1 MPPLFRVHL
10 LGQVLRQELATG
22 QLLALEDDLPTL
34 LGATDDAREV
44 VRSQIRGLRSSSLGT
59 EGLARTLQLLV
70 RQLELDSHVEFKA
83 EVGEVDA
90 TPVVELLAYQVG
102 REALRNAVR
111 HAGATS
117 IRVSLAG
124 EPEGIRLVVED
135 DGRGFNPQLVDESCH
150 FGIALMRERVE
161 LAGGV
166 MTIEST
172 KGMGT
177 TVAVRLPGGS
187 H

>member
-1 MPPLFRVHL
+1 
-10 LGQVLRQELATG
+10 
-22 QLLALEDDLPTL
+22 
-34 LGATDDAREV
+34 
-44 VRSQIRGLRSSSLGT
+44 
-59 EGLARTLQLLV
+59 LV

-111 HAGATS
+111 HARATS

-124 EPEGIRLVVED
+124 EPDGIRLVVED
-135 DGRGFNPQLVDESCH
+135 DGRGFDPQLVDESCH

-172 KGMGT
+172 EGMGT